1 MARKFPKMLKLLF
14 NIAIISLIALSLA
27 EIALRLCHKIY
38 PSYIFYENSYNR
50 FRGKPF
56 ADDYDFR
63 LNSRGFKDV
72 ERKKEKEPNVYR
84 ILGLGNSFA
93 FGVVPLIP
101 KGHPHGLTT
110 RPEGGKTPNDRIAA

>member
-1 MARKFPKMLKLLF
+1 MLKLLL
-14 NIAIISLIALSLA
+14 NIAIIYLITLSLA
-27 EIALRLCHKIY
+27 EIALRLCHRIY

-50 FRGKPF
+50 FRGKPL

-84 ILGLGNSFA
+84 ILGLGDSFA
-93 FGVVPLIP
+93 FGVIPLIP
-101 KGHPHGLTT
+101 KGHRHGPLT
-110 RPEGGKTPNDRIAA
+110 RPEGGKTSI

>member
-1 MARKFPKMLKLLF
+1 MPQDL
-14 NIAIISLIALSLA
+14 
-27 EIALRLCHKIY
+27 

-50 FRGKPF
+50 FRGKPL

-84 ILGLGNSFA
+84 NLGLGNSLA

-101 KGHPHGLTT
+101 KGHPDGPAT
-110 RPEGGKTPNDRIAA
+110 RSEGGKTPK